1 VKDTFASLRLHNY
14 RVWFLGALF
23 SNVGTWGQRVAQDW
37 IVLTVFTDDDGW
49 WVGVVTALQF
59 GPSLLLS
66 PVGGLMAD
74 RWDRRKVLMCT
85 QVIQA
90 VLAFS
95 FGGLLLAGRM
105 NLGLICLFAALTGT
119 VTGFDSPFFQTFVG
133 QLVGPRLL
141 SNAVGLNSANFNAAR
156 MIGPA
161 VAGLA
166 LAKWDAGWVFLFNGF
181 SFVTTFTALS
191 VMRVRELN
199 PMPVAVKAKGQIREG
214 LAFVRHRSDLVV
226 ILSVMGVVGCL
237 GLNAQLTMGVMARGA
252 FDKGA
257 GEYGLLGSLFAVG
270 ALIGSLLAARRAR
283 PRVRLVVGSALAFGV
298 TSSIS
303 ALSPWYWFYAASG
316 VLVGAATLTLITA
329 ANSAIQLS
337 VEPEMRG
344 RVVAI
349 YMMVFV
355 GSTPI
360 GAPLVGWI
368 ANEWGPRW
376 SIGVGAIASAAAALV
391 ALIWTRTHWHVSVR
405 VTHWL
410 PPHMSIVNP
419 SAGEVDG
426 AAGTAGAAGAQADGD
441 VIGEDN

>member
-1 VKDTFASLRLHNY
+1 MKDTFASLAVRNY
-14 RVWFLGALF
+14 RVWYLGALF

-37 IVLTVFTDDDGW
+37 IVLTVFTNDDGW

-74 RWDRRKVLMCT
+74 RWDRRRVLMCT
-85 QVIQA
+85 QVAQA
-90 VLAFS
+90 ALAFT
-95 FGGLLLAGRM
+95 FGGLLLAGQM
-105 NLGLICLFAALTGT
+105 NLGLICLFAAIGGC
-119 VTGFDSPFFQTFVG
+119 VTGFDAPFFQTFVG

-141 SNAVGLNSANFNAAR
+141 ANAVGLNSANFNAAR

-166 LAKWDAGWVFLFNGF
+166 LARWAAGWVFLFNGL
-181 SFVTTFTALS
+181 SFVTTFTALALL
-191 VMRVRELN
+191 RVQELN
-199 PMPVAVKAKGQIREG
+199 PMPAAVKARGQIREG
-214 LAFVRHRSDLVV
+214 LAFVKHRSDLVV
-226 ILSVMGVVGCL
+226 ILTVMGVVGCL

-270 ALIGSLLAARRAR
+270 ALVGSLLAARRAR

-298 TSSIS
+298 VSGIS
-303 ALSPWYWFYAASG
+303 ALSPWYWFYAVSG
-316 VLVGAATLTLITA
+316 IAVGAATLTLITA

-337 VEPEMRG
+337 VAPEMRG
-344 RVVAI
+344 RVVAL

-360 GAPLVGWI
+360 GSPLVGWI
-368 ANEWGPRW
+368 ANVWGPRW
-376 SIGVGAIASAAAALV
+376 AIGVGAIASLLVALV
-391 ALIWTRTHWHVSVR
+391 AMIWVRTHWHVHVQM
-405 VTHWL
+405 TQWL
-410 PPHMSIVNP
+410 PPHMAITNP
-419 SAGEVDG
+419 AAGETS
-426 AAGTAGAAGAQADGD
+426 AAPDAAPGGSDRS
-441 VIGEDN
+441 